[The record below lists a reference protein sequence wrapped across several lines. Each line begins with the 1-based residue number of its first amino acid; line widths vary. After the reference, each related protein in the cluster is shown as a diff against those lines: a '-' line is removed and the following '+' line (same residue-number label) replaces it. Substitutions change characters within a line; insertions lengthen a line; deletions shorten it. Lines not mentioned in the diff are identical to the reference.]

1 MTQTL
6 MCPCKSGTSFLQC
19 CSPYLQNE
27 KLPSN
32 PLTLMRSRYS
42 AYVLKKID
50 YLVNTQCNSSDP
62 HEIEAFAKAAY
73 FQNLEIIEYGEDF
86 VEFKAYYILDHH
98 QELLHEKSFFTCA
111 VNDSEEVLLGCKDE
125 KWCYKNGTLFSTQ
138 IAFKR
143 NDICICGSGKKYKKC
158 CALL

>member
-1 MTQTL
+1 
-6 MCPCKSGTSFLQC
+6 
-19 CSPYLQNE
+19 
-27 KLPSN
+27 
-32 PLTLMRSRYS
+32 MRSRYS

-50 YLVNTQCNSSDP
+50 YLVRTQCDSSNP

-98 QELLHEKSFFTCA
+98 QELLHEKSFFICE
-111 VNDSEEVLLGCKDE
+111 NE
-125 KWCYKNGTLFSTQ
+125 KWCYKNGKLFSTSLV
-138 IAFKR
+138 FKR
-143 NDICICGSGKKYKKC
+143 NETCICGSGKKYKKC